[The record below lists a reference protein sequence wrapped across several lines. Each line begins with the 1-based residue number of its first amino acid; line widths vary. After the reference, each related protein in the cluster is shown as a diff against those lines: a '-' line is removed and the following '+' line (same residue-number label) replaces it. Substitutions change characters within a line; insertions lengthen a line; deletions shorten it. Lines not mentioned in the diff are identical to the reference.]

1 MHLQNESPKKVVRF
15 PEQPDATEV
24 IITFTRSD
32 PNRPMSF
39 QITIWAC
46 FELPTTTTP
55 VGTTTPLVT
64 YTSTQEI
71 TSTQVVTSTSTATSS
86 VHTTEC
92 TISEGMDEPQFIP
105 NNNIR
110 DDKDDKVPKDVENLR
125 PDSNKPFSV
134 NVDKITLKIWFMPA
148 VRLAS
153 IRLISPENVDSITVW
168 YIKPTSRTSR
178 ESPVV
183 QVIAVIILVY
193 LPVQLKMFP

>member
-1 MHLQNESPKKVVRF
+1 
-15 PEQPDATEV
+15 
-24 IITFTRSD
+24 
-32 PNRPMSF
+32 MSF

-46 FELPTTTTP
+46 FEGFTTATSATTP
-55 VGTTTPLVT
+55 VVT
-64 YTSTQEI
+64 STSTQEI
-71 TSTQVVTSTSTATSS
+71 TSTSTPVVTATAVHTSS
-86 VHTTEC
+86 SVYTTEC

-125 PDSNKPFSV
+125 PDSKKPFSV

-153 IRLISPENVDSITVW
+153 IRLISPDNVDSITVW

-183 QVIAVIILVY
+183 QVISFLRYASLSVS
-193 LPVQLKMFP
+193 F

>member
-32 PNRPMSF
+32 PNRPMTF

-55 VGTTTPLVT
+55 VGTTT
-64 YTSTQEI
+64 
-71 TSTQVVTSTSTATSS
+71 STATSS
-86 VHTTEC
+86 VYTTEC